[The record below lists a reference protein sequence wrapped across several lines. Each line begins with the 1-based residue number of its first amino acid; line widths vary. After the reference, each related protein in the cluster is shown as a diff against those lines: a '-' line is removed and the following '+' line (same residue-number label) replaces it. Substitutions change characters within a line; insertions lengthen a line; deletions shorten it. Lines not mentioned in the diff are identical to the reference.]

1 MCIFAPWNVYSI
13 FINPLKVKVMKKVFL
28 LIGAAVAMSFMACTG
43 SSTTTT
49 PEGEGDSTE
58 VAAPEPEAEPE
69 PAEPAPVV
77 GPATYENDAF
87 TIEVAEGWQV
97 TKQSSSRCTIEPVEK
112 PEKGSNFG
120 WKMDVTIWDGKVFT
134 AEDAI
139 KTEQD
144 VFEES
149 KSQPNQKLGDFTY
162 LYTYMPYEFGD
173 HSVLAAPLS
182 DEGGRIE
189 VGIGGYK
196 LEDTPAL
203 QEMLKSLKL
212 K

>member
-1 MCIFAPWNVYSI
+1 
-13 FINPLKVKVMKKVFL
+13 MKKVFL
-28 LIGAAVAMSFMACTG
+28 LIGAAVTMSFMACTG
-43 SSTTTT
+43 GTTTT
-49 PEGEGDSTE
+49 QEGGGDSTE
-58 VAAPEPEAEPE
+58 VAEVDEPEVVEPE
-69 PAEPAPVV
+69 EPAPVV
-77 GPATYENDAF
+77 GPATYENDEF
-87 TIEVAEGWQV
+87 SVDVPEGWQV

-120 WKMDVTIWDGKVFT
+120 WKMEITIWDGKVFT

-144 VFEES
+144 VFEDS
-149 KSQPNQKLGDFTY
+149 KSQPNQKFGDYTY

-203 QEMLKSLKL
+203 QEILKSLKL
-212 K
+212 KTTE

>member
-1 MCIFAPWNVYSI
+1 
-13 FINPLKVKVMKKVFL
+13 MKKVFL
-28 LIGAAVAMSFMACTG
+28 LIGAAVTMSFMACTG
-43 SSTTTT
+43 SSTPQEPAAT
-49 PEGEGDSTE
+49 DSTE
-58 VAAPEPEAEPE
+58 VAATEEPEAEPE
-69 PAEPAPVV
+69 EPAPVV
-77 GPATYENDAF
+77 GPATYENEAF
-87 TIEVAEGWQV
+87 TIDVAEGWQV
-97 TKQSSSRCTIEPVEK
+97 TKQSDSRCTIEPVEK

-120 WKMDVTIWDGKVFT
+120 WKMDVTVWDGKVFT

-212 K
+212 KTAE